1 MTRRLWTVVGAAA
14 FGLGLAACGS
24 TTPATTTTTTA
35 PATTASS
42 AASTATAGL
51 TVESSTY
58 GSILAN
64 AQGHTL
70 YAFSTDSPTKVTC
83 TGTCATIWIPF
94 TLTAVP
100 SIGKGVTQSLLGDVV
115 LPDGSHQ
122 LTYGGHPLY
131 TFVHDTAAHQ
141 THGEGL
147 KTFGGVW
154 SVVSASTGKPVTAAK
169 G

>member
-1 MTRRLWTVVGAAA
+1 MGRRLRTVAGAAA
-14 FGLGLAACGS
+14 FGVVLAACGS
-24 TTPATTTTTTA
+24 TTPATTTTTAAPTTTA
-35 PATTASS
+35 STTATTA
-42 AASTATAGL
+42 GL
-51 TVESSTY
+51 SVESSTY

-83 TGTCATIWIPF
+83 TGKCATIWIPF
-94 TLTAVP
+94 TLTSVP
-100 SIGKGVTQSLLGDVV
+100 SFGAGVTPSLVGDVV
-115 LPDGSHQ
+115 RPDGSHQ

-147 KTFGGVW
+147 ETFGGVW
-154 SVVSASTGKPVTAAK
+154 SVVSASTGKPVPASK